1 MLLALC
7 ISLNAFRISF
17 DIWITDLVLPS
28 SCMYRHIHVQPC
40 MLYQHGKYQSCIKE
54 LIVHS
59 VPLLLLCVPQTPLPF
74 PTGSGFRYR
83 SSGLTVNLLYE
94 NLHFNHRAPG
104 HWQTSSEWS
113 GLLEDLTDFFSCMC
127 YKQSFGRCQQKYM
140 LQFQPRGII
149 AKVWQPG
156 LNITLSLS

>member
-17 DIWITDLVLPS
+17 DIWITGLVLPS
-28 SCMYRHIHVQPC
+28 SCMYRHIHMQPR
-40 MLYQHGKYQSCIKE
+40 MVYQHGKYQSCIKE

-83 SSGLTVNLLYE
+83 SSGFTLNLLYE
-94 NLHFNHRAPG
+94 NLHLNHRAPG

-113 GLLEDLTDFFSCMC
+113 GLLEDLTEVFPACATSRALGDANKNICCNFNHVVLLL
-127 YKQSFGRCQQKYM
+127 KFGSQAWISY
-140 LQFQPRGII
+140 L
-149 AKVWQPG
+149 V
-156 LNITLSLS
+156 